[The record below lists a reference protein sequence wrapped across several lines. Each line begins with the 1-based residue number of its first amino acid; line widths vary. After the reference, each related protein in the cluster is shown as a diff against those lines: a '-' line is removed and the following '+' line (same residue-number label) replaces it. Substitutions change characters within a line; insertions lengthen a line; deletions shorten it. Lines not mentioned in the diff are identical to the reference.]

1 MAIMTITKEDAIL
14 ENIKAWNVY
23 SDEYYKAAVFSDD
36 LLHIGLGLKGIRSDE
51 IYSGKSNLLDI
62 GCGNGTNT
70 FLLAKMSHD
79 EVTGIDPV
87 ESAIENAKAKYKLP
101 NLRFHA
107 LDFGTIPDSVIFKDI
122 SFANVTFFGS
132 LDYIELNDDF
142 FHILNKITYND
153 SKCFI
158 AKFHPFWTTLF
169 DGDVECE
176 KIKSYY
182 QPGRKDKIIYG
193 NRNKQTFTRFHYPL
207 SYIFH
212 VFADNGWR
220 LGNFKEPKPDLR
232 HSAFFYNGYNTDNIM
247 MDRLSK
253 IPMTIIMEFRRVKT

>member
-1 MAIMTITKEDAIL
+1 MAIMTITKEESIT
-14 ENIKAWNVY
+14 ENINAWNVY
-23 SDEYYKAAVFSDD
+23 SDEYYKAAVFSED
-36 LLHIGLGLKGIRSDE
+36 LLHIGLGLKGIRPDK
-51 IYSGKSNLLDI
+51 IYSGKGNLLDI

-70 FLLAKMSHD
+70 FLLAKMSHG
-79 EVTGIDPV
+79 EVTGIDPAKN
-87 ESAIENAKAKYKLP
+87 AIRDAKAKYSLY

-107 LDFGTIPDSVIFKDI
+107 LDFEMIPESAIFKDI

-142 FHILNKITYND
+142 FHILNKVTVND

-169 DGDVECE
+169 DGDVEHE

-207 SYIFH
+207 SHILYIFS
-212 VFADNGWR
+212 DNGWR
-220 LGNFKEPKPDLR
+220 LDNLEEPAPDPGY
-232 HSAFFYNGYNTDNIM
+232 SAFSYEGYNTDAIM

-253 IPMTIIMEFRRVKT
+253 IPMTIILEFTRIKA